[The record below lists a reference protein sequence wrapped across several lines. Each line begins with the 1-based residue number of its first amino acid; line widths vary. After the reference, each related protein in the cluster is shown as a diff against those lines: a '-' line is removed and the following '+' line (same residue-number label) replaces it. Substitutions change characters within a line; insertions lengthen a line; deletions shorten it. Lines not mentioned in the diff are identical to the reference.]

1 MKVKECMNEE
11 VVTVT
16 PGAKA
21 AEALQLMIQHKITCP
36 QG

>member
-11 VVTVT
+11 VVTVA

-21 AEALQLMIQHKITCP
+21 AEALQLMVKHKIS
-36 QG
+36 